1 MRCVIPQ
8 YTNWGRYVAF
18 MRVIFIGIIAEC
30 KGDLME
36 VTVTDN
42 FLGQDLTAI
51 LADLFQGT
59 PGQ

>member
-1 MRCVIPQ
+1 
-8 YTNWGRYVAF
+8 
-18 MRVIFIGIIAEC
+18 MRVIIIGIIAEC